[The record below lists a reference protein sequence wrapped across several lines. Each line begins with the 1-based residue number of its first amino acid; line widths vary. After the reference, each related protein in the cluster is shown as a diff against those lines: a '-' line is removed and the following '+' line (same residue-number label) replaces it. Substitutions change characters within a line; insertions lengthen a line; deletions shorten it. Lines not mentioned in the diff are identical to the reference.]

1 MKRLLRLL
9 MIFALVFGC
18 FGWLGQTQQ
27 AMAVSLSG
35 VAHSSTP
42 ILAAETGGLLNRVDK
57 KLGEVAGKIDL
68 NNTNVRAFKELPGF
82 YPTLA
87 SKIIKN
93 APYENVEDVL
103 EVPGLSERQ
112 KELLQANLSKFTV
125 TDVESALVE
134 GDDRI
139 NNGVYR

>member
-1 MKRLLRLL
+1 
-9 MIFALVFGC
+9 
-18 FGWLGQTQQ
+18 
-27 AMAVSLSG
+27 MAVSLSG